1 MKLAIVFGTRPQY
14 IKLAPL
20 IEKAREQFELCT
32 IDTGQHYDE
41 SLSGQFMSEF
51 RMPRST
57 YELNVGSGSTGKQL
71 GAMLSRLEAILS
83 SEKPSQIVVMGDTNS
98 TLAGAFIGSRLNIPV
113 AHIEAGIR
121 SYDRRMPEE
130 VNRVM
135 VEAISDLLLCP
146 TETSMENLIREG
158 RTDGA
163 YRTGDIMVDSLE
175 MSLRYLDVDS
185 CLKQYDLKKGQ
196 YLYLTLHRPSN
207 VDDPVNLKNIINALN
222 QSDLPIIFPIHPRT
236 KKNLIKFGLAPLLQP
251 NIRCIEPVSHHASIS
266 LAKCA
271 SKVLTDSGGLQKEAY
286 LLRTPCIT
294 LRDSTEWP
302 ETVALG
308 WNKLVGADCQAITE
322 SIREITCGGK
332 DHPDFLG
339 DHVSEQICK
348 VLRNG
353 WLE

>member
-1 MKLAIVFGTRPQY
+1 M
-14 IKLAPL
+14 
-20 IEKAREQFELCT
+20 
-32 IDTGQHYDE
+32 D
-41 SLSGQFMSEF
+41 
-51 RMPRST
+51 
-57 YELNVGSGSTGKQL
+57 
-71 GAMLSRLEAILS
+71 
-83 SEKPSQIVVMGDTNS
+83 
-98 TLAGAFIGSRLNIPV
+98 
-113 AHIEAGIR
+113 
-121 SYDRRMPEE
+121 
-130 VNRVM
+130 
-135 VEAISDLLLCP
+135 
-146 TETSMENLIREG
+146 NLIREG

-163 YRTGDIMVDSLE
+163 YLTGDIMVDALE

-207 VDDPVNLKNIINALN
+207 VDDPVNLKAIINALN

-251 NIRCIEPVSHHASIS
+251 NIRCIDPVSHHVSIS

-308 WNKLVGADCQAITE
+308 WNRLVGADYEAITE
-322 SIREITCGGK
+322 SMCEAIYLGK

-339 DHVSEQICK
+339 HHVAEKICG
-348 VLRNG
+348 VLKDG
-353 WLE
+353 CLK